1 MHMKQYLVFGW
12 YDRVYGDGSTDLQG
26 GWKDF
31 RCSFDTLTDAIEYA
45 NKESFDHYHIVDTGW
60 SRCDDIEIVID
71 AV

>member
-1 MHMKQYLVFGW
+1 MKMRQYLLFGW
-12 YDRVYGDGSTDLQG
+12 NDEGLDYPMQLG

-31 RCSFDTLTDAIEYA
+31 QQSFDTLTDAIEYA